1 METGCRQNPEVR
13 LRDGNGQLLE
23 LDCRHLLLHSRLTR
37 NECRTDQ
44 GQPLA
49 DVLLLGRLEWNGSAQ
64 CSRILQERAA
74 HQASRQNSNRKRS
87 HRLHQT
93 ALQSI

>member
-13 LRDGNGQLLE
+13 FYNGDGQLLE
-23 LDCRHLLLHSRLTR
+23 LDCRHLLLHSCLTR
-37 NECRTDQ
+37 NECGTDQ

-49 DVLLLGRLEWNGSAQ
+49 DVLLLGRLEWHGSAQ

-74 HQASRQNSNRKRS
+74 H
-87 HRLHQT
+87 
-93 ALQSI
+93 